1 MVLALAADSTTT
13 RLCLAMF
20 MFSCSLSWA
29 AEVYPIPRRSLR
41 PGYTALGRLD
51 APIRVIPA
59 APMWPLRRLAG
70 RRGSAPDRLRGGA
83 HPPVPAPRWSPGG
96 LVPARGVPAPPPQL
110 RRRVG

>member
-41 PGYTALGRLD
+41 PGYTALDRLD
-51 APIRVIPA
+51 APIRAIRAVPA
-59 APMWPLRRLAG
+59 WPIRRRAG
-70 RRGSAPDRLRGGA
+70 RPGPVPDRLRGGV
-83 HPPVPAPRWSPGG
+83 HPPAPATRSSPGVLVPARAVPAPR
-96 LVPARGVPAPPPQL
+96 
-110 RRRVG
+110 